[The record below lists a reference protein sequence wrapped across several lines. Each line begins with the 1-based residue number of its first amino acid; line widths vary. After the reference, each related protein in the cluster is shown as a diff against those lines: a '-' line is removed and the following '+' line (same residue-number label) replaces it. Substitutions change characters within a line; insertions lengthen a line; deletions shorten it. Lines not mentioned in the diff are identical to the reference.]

1 MRREKGQY
9 GYRDS
14 VRRMRLM
21 ITIVLGLGVLAQLG
35 ARYLTENQAAKNILT
50 VMAILTVL
58 PFANMASPLLVSWRY
73 RTPPREFYEKIKPYE
88 EKCVILY
95 DLILTTKEL
104 VMPMDAIAVHPGG
117 VYGYCTAG
125 KLKVKEAE
133 QSLNKLFTA
142 NRLDPNMK
150 LFLEERSFLRRLD
163 SLKPWKECENDGT
176 VEYGTALLK
185 SLSM

>member
-14 VRRMRLM
+14 VRKMRLTV
-21 ITIVLGLGVLAQLG
+21 TIILGLGVLAQLG
-35 ARYLTENQAAKNILT
+35 ARYLTDNQAAKNILT

-58 PFANMASPLLVSWRY
+58 PLASPLLASWRY
-73 RTPPREFYEKIKPYE
+73 RTPPKEFYEKIKPYE
-88 EKCVILY
+88 KKCVILY
-95 DLILTTKEL
+95 DLILTTKEF

-133 QSLNKLFTA
+133 QSLNGLFTA
-142 NRLDPNMK
+142 NRLDPNLK

-163 SLKPWKECENDGT
+163 SLKPSEGDENDGT
-176 VEYGTALLK
+176 VEYGAALLK

>member
-35 ARYLTENQAAKNILT
+35 ARYLTENQAAKNI
-50 VMAILTVL
+50 
-58 PFANMASPLLVSWRY
+58 
-73 RTPPREFYEKIKPYE
+73 
-88 EKCVILY
+88 
-95 DLILTTKEL
+95 
-104 VMPMDAIAVHPGG
+104 
-117 VYGYCTAG
+117 
-125 KLKVKEAE
+125 LKVKEAE

>member
-14 VRRMRLM
+14 VRKMRLTV
-21 ITIVLGLGVLAQLG
+21 TIILGLGVLAQLG
-35 ARYLTENQAAKNILT
+35 ARYLTDNQAAENILT

-58 PFANMASPLLVSWRY
+58 PFANMASPLLASWRY
-73 RTPPREFYEKIKPYE
+73 RTPPKEFYEKIKPYE
-88 EKCVILY
+88 KKCVILY
-95 DLILTTKEL
+95 DLILTTKEF

-133 QSLNKLFTA
+133 QSLNGLFTA
-142 NRLDPNMK
+142 NRLDPNLK

-163 SLKPWKECENDGT
+163 SLKPSEGDENDGT
-176 VEYGTALLK
+176 VEYGAALLK

>member
-95 DLILTTKEL
+95 DLILTTKEF

-133 QSLNKLFTA
+133 QSLNKLLPAT
-142 NRLDPNMK
+142 
-150 LFLEERSFLRRLD
+150 
-163 SLKPWKECENDGT
+163 END
-176 VEYGTALLK
+176 YGRVTFFAVRFYLLREVIYTD
-185 SLSM
+185 SGGI